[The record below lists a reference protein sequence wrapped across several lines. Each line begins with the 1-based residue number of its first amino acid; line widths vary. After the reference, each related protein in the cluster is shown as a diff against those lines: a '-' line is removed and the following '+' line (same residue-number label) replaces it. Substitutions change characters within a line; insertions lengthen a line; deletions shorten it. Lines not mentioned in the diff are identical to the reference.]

1 MCNVFICLLLFT
13 FSLLTFRFLIFFLE
27 KSFNW
32 WFRMEYF
39 YKEAISRS
47 FITKKRFLA
56 LLLQRSNF
64 SLFYSFGMPKKK
76 FKNFYCISRR
86 FMSRR
91 FRICKKK
98 FWKKVRP
105 SLGPSHHRYVS
116 NLLMIISG
124 SYRRISNVN
133 ILNER
138 YEKLYGQIFFFLFLV
153 PPKVVSWLLLHFN
166 LFFCSSKKHKL
177 RCMHLFSFNNLKLLF
192 YNLEGLW
199 ETYPMIP

>member
-1 MCNVFICLLLFT
+1 MCDVFNRRLLSTLQ
-13 FSLLTFRFLIFFLE
+13 
-27 KSFNW
+27 W
-32 WFRMEYF
+32 YF
-39 YKEAISRS
+39 YDYKEAI
-47 FITKKRFLA
+47 LA
-56 LLLQRSNF
+56 LLLVWYTR
-64 SLFYSFGMPKKK
+64 KKK

-91 FRICKKK
+91 FQICNKIFLKNYPS
-98 FWKKVRP
+98 VPRSVGP
-105 SLGPSHHRYVS
+105 SLRQKVS

-177 RCMHLFSFNNLKLLF
+177 RCMHLFSFNNLKF
-192 YNLEGLW
+192 
-199 ETYPMIP
+199 

>member
-1 MCNVFICLLLFT
+1 M
-13 FSLLTFRFLIFFLE
+13 FSFVCCYLHFLCWHLDFRFFFLE

-98 FWKKVRP
+98 IEKKSVRP
-105 SLGPSHHRYVS
+105 SFVRPSIRIQP
-116 NLLMIISG
+116 LMIISG

-166 LFFCSSKKHKL
+166 LFF
-177 RCMHLFSFNNLKLLF
+177 LF
-192 YNLEGLW
+192 
-199 ETYPMIP
+199 

>member
-1 MCNVFICLLLFT
+1 MLLKFPY
-13 FSLLTFRFLIFFLE
+13 I
-27 KSFNW
+27 
-32 WFRMEYF
+32 
-39 YKEAISRS
+39 
-47 FITKKRFLA
+47 
-56 LLLQRSNF
+56 LLQRSD
-64 SLFYSFGMPKKK
+64 SRSFTRLVYQKKK

-98 FWKKVRP
+98 LKKVRP

-138 YEKLYGQIFFFLFLV
+138 YKKLYGQIFFFLFLV

-177 RCMHLFSFNNLKLLF
+177 RCMHLFSFNNLKF
-192 YNLEGLW
+192 YFIIWKVSGRPIQW
-199 ETYPMIP
+199 YPNFPQGGCH